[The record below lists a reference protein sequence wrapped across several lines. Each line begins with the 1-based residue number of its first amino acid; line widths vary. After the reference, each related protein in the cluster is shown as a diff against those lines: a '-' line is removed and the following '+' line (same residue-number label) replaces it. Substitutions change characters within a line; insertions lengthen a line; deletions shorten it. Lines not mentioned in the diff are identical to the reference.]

1 MKLKGVTPRQ
11 IQTLLNFPYVQTVYN
26 WFLGKNMPSIDKLVV
41 IAKILDIKI
50 DELVVTTNIEVEVDN
65 NYLY

>member
-1 MKLKGVTPRQ
+1 
-11 IQTLLNFPYVQTVYN
+11 
-26 WFLGKNMPSIDKLVV
+26 MPSIDNLVV